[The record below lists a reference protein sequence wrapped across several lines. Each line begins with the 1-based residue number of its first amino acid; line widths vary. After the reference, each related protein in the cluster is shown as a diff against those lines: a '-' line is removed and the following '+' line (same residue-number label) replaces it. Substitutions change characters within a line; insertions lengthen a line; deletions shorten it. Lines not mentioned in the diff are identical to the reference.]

1 MGACETSVP
10 WEPWLST
17 WIRPSCSG
25 NCLLLPTTTY
35 PTSYPISRQRCTT
48 CWKGIYQ
55 SCCPLLLGFYI
66 CLQNRCPPPLGPKR
80 AQFLQKNV
88 SSRLLL
94 EQNKGREGR
103 LWVKIETDRLFS
115 CFAPFGRPALC
126 IFAYYPL
133 LRHNLLCHA
142 KQY

>member
-17 WIRPSCSG
+17 WIRPPCSG
-25 NCLLLPTTTY
+25 HCLPLPT
-35 PTSYPISRQRCTT
+35 PPPIRYLVSDAQPAGRGYTRAAPFFNRILHMFA
-48 CWKGIYQ
+48 KKK
-55 SCCPLLLGFYI
+55 PLL
-66 CLQNRCPPPLGPKR
+66 PLGP
-80 AQFLQKNV
+80 QHNFLQKKV

-133 LRHNLLCHA
+133 LCHNLLCDA
-142 KQY
+142 TEY